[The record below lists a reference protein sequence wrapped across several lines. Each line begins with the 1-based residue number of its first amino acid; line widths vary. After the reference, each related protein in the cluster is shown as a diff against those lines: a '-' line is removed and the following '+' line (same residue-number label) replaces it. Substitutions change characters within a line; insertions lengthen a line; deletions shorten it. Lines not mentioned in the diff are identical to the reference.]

1 MDSTATMQQVADVR
15 AEIFTTIESRI
26 TKVLEHVDEQYKNN
40 QKTYSEAIDKAMI
53 ELRSQMVTSTQ
64 GLVEEKVSQS
74 STSTTELMKQCDQA
88 QRVLLEENVKVIGE
102 RIDGNQQAY
111 VAQAQAEGLAVRA
124 EIVEL

>member
-1 MDSTATMQQVADVR
+1 MQQVADAR

-64 GLVEEKVSQS
+64 GMVEEKVSQS

-102 RIDGNQQAY
+102 RIDGNQQA
-111 VAQAQAEGLAVRA
+111 
-124 EIVEL
+124 